1 MVELAGSGDMVGV
14 NAGELLTAAAT
25 DELLM
30 AAPVQSKRQKIVKKR
45 YKATLIHSMHIN
57 NFTQP
62 AKLWIQKEF
71 TNFTLED
78 IKGQSE

>member
-30 AAPVQSKRQKIVKKR
+30 AAPPPICPAFDMGVGDCPDIDDILPCS
-45 YKATLIHSMHIN
+45 
-57 NFTQP
+57 FT
-62 AKLWIQKEF
+62 I
-71 TNFTLED
+71 
-78 IKGQSE
+78 G

>member
-57 NFTQP
+57 KQFYP

>member
-14 NAGELLTAAAT
+14 NAGELLTATAT

-57 NFTQP
+57 KQFYPNC
-62 AKLWIQKEF
+62 
-71 TNFTLED
+71 
-78 IKGQSE
+78 

>member
-45 YKATLIHSMHIN
+45 YKAH
-57 NFTQP
+57 
-62 AKLWIQKEF
+62 
-71 TNFTLED
+71 
-78 IKGQSE
+78 

>member
-57 NFTQP
+57 KQFYPNCLTS
-62 AKLWIQKEF
+62 
-71 TNFTLED
+71 D
-78 IKGQSE
+78 SERVYKFYTRRY

>member
-45 YKATLIHSMHIN
+45 YKATLIHSMHN
-57 NFTQP
+57 RQFTQT
-62 AKLWIQKEF
+62 AKCWIPKMF
-71 TNFTLED
+71 TNFTQD
-78 IKGQSE
+78 IKGHSE

>member
-57 NFTQP
+57 KRFYPNC
-62 AKLWIQKEF
+62 
-71 TNFTLED
+71 
-78 IKGQSE
+78 